1 MKVMTRRE
9 QEGIGAALAQM
20 NFMIVDNQNQPVN
33 VIMNDLI
40 TGIRDIARHTGIIAE
55 NAFFD
60 IVYARDYLP
69 DTAVKNANRQTGYD
83 R

>member
-20 NFMIVDNQNQPVN
+20 NFLIVDNQNQPVN
-33 VIMNDLI
+33 AIMNELI
-40 TGIRDIARHTGIIAE
+40 TGMRDIARHTGIIAE
-55 NAFFD
+55 NTFLD
-60 IVYARDYLP
+60 VIYARDYLP